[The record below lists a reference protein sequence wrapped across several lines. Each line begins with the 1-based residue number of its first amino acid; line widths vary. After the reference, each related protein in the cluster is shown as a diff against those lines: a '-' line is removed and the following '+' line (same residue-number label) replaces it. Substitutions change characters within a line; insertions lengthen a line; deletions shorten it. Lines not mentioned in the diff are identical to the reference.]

1 MAVVAQPPLEKAIT
15 KKVHHE
21 NTFTRVARY
30 VVVRLLTLFVTVVI
44 SIYLTIMIA
53 NMGGYVDQ
61 IMRGEI
67 RDRVTGSIAGNA
79 AFIKMDPAVRQK
91 LIADRIAAEEE
102 RIGLNIPIA
111 IRNFRYMS
119 NALTLQLGRAINM
132 TSDSGSKQVRLILLE
147 RLPATLLLMGIS
159 QLFLFFSSVFLALNL
174 SRRYGNF
181 WDKLVIALS
190 PTSAVP
196 PWFYG
201 IFLILIFAAL
211 LKVLPFGGMVDS
223 PPPSNPIDYS
233 LSLLK
238 HLTLPALSLVLSS
251 FFLSIYN
258 YRTFFLIYSS
268 EDYVEM
274 AKAKGLPSRDVEQR
288 YILRPTLPNI
298 ITNFALLII
307 TLWTGAT
314 ITETVFLWPG
324 LGRTLYQA
332 IGLYDIPIIVGSTI
346 IYAYLLAMTVFLL
359 DFIYALVDPRVK
371 VGGR

>member
-1 MAVVAQPPLEKAIT
+1 MTVVAQPP
-15 KKVHHE
+15 VE
-21 NTFTRVARY
+21 NTIVKKARHEPTLLRVSRF
-30 VVVRLLTLFVTVVI
+30 VIVRLLTLFATVVVG
-44 SIYLTIMIA
+44 IYLTIMIA
-53 NMGGYVDQ
+53 NMGGFVDQ
-61 IMRGEI
+61 IMKGEI
-67 RDRVTGSIAGNA
+67 RERVTASIAGNP
-79 AFIKMDPAVRQK
+79 AFLTMEPEVRQK
-91 LIADRIAAEEE
+91 LISERIAAEEE
-102 RIGLNIPIA
+102 RVGLNIPIA
-111 IRNFRYMS
+111 IRNFRYLS
-119 NALTLQLGRAINM
+119 NALTLRLGRAINM

-147 RLPATLLLMGIS
+147 RLPPTLLLMGIS

-181 WDKLVIALS
+181 WDKLVVALS

-211 LKVLPFGGMVDS
+211 LKILPFGGMVDS

-233 LSLLK
+233 ISVLK
-238 HLTLPALSLVLSS
+238 HLTLPAVSLILSS

-274 AKAKGLPSRDVEQR
+274 AKAKGLPERDVEQR

-307 TLWTGAT
+307 VLWTGAT

>member
-1 MAVVAQPPLEKAIT
+1 MAIATSPSA
-15 KKVHHE
+15 E
-21 NTFTRVARY
+21 NTVAKKTYRDSTFLRASRF
-30 VVVRLLTLFVTVVI
+30 VVVRLVTLFVTVVI
-44 SIYLTIMIA
+44 GVYLTIMIA

-67 RDRVTGSIAGNA
+67 RERVTQSLVGNPT
-79 AFIKMDPAVRQK
+79 IQQMDPSVRQN
-91 LIADRIAAEEE
+91 LIQERIAAEED
-102 RIGLNIPIA
+102 RMGLNVPLA
-111 IRNFRYMS
+111 VRNFRYLS
-119 NALTLQLGRAINM
+119 NALTLKLGRAINM

-147 RLPATLLLMGIS
+147 RLPATLLLMGTS
-159 QLFLFFSSVFLALNL
+159 QLFLFFSSVFLALTL

-181 WDKLVIALS
+181 WDKLVITLS

-211 LKVLPFGGMVDS
+211 LKILPFGGMVDS
-223 PPPSNPIDYS
+223 PPPRNPFEYS
-233 LSLLK
+233 LNLLK
-238 HLTLPALSLVLSS
+238 HLVLPAASLVLSS

-274 AKAKGLPSRDVEQR
+274 AKAKGLPSRDIERR

-298 ITNFALLII
+298 LTNFALLII
-307 TLWTGAT
+307 GLWTGAT

-324 LGRTLYQA
+324 LGRTLYHA

-346 IYAYLLAMTVFLL
+346 IFAYLLAITVFLL

-371 VGGR
+371 VGSK